1 MTDYQ
6 KQFFTRV
13 NIEEKETVSFEYL
26 PHIMQA
32 MAQTVPFENLNILEN
47 NFTEISK
54 ENLKE
59 KIIVEHEGS
68 PFNKVPLIVK
78 LTEDGH
84 ASLTKDTLT
93 IAKNGKKTKE
103 NVTDVQYKNLL
114 HSKFGITL

>member
-1 MTDYQ
+1 MTEKGNYILEMRKNNEFLDQSSTDDWTLGYA
-6 KQFFTRV
+6 FY
-13 NIEEKETVSFEYL
+13 IEEVNEEK
-26 PHIMQA
+26 A
-32 MAQTVPFENLNILEN
+32 NAAQ
-47 NFTEISK
+47 
-54 ENLKE
+54 

-84 ASLTKDTLT
+84 ASLTKDSLT